1 MRLRTKLQRFSGP
14 YHLKTWH
21 VPEKVNIAKR
31 TDLRP
36 FSLIFREP
44 PGVPPVYHRLP
55 VGQQS
60 FHRSLFYAVT
70 VKTKQ
75 KNNLS
80 INSNS
85 KLLHKFQW
93 TGVWSCPGP
102 SSWPIGDTEKI
113 FAIKLVSSRQSLCT
127 DGCKSKIQINISLRT
142 WSLKGVN
149 NPRKF
154 LPVKKKTL
162 EGHMVKSF
170 SQFTRSGS

>member
-1 MRLRTKLQRFSGP
+1 MRVRTKLQRFSGP

-60 FHRSLFYAVT
+60 FHRSLFYAVI

-80 INSNS
+80 INWNS
-85 KLLHKFQW
+85 SFSERE
-93 TGVWSCPGP
+93 WSCQGP

-113 FAIKLVSSRQSLCT
+113 FAIKLVSFTLNCKFVHLYA
-127 DGCKSKIQINISLRT
+127 DGCKSKIQINISLRN
-142 WSLKGVN
+142 WYDY
-149 NPRKF
+149 
-154 LPVKKKTL
+154 
-162 EGHMVKSF
+162 
-170 SQFTRSGS
+170 